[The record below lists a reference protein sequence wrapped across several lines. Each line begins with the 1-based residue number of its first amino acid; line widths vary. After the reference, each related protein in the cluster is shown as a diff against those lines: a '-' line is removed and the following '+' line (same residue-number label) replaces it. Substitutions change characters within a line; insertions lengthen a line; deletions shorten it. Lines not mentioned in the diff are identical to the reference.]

1 MRTSLKVDVWAGTQ
15 SRRHTTIHECN
26 KSARL
31 FQETHA
37 DKQCLS
43 STIRGRKSAAL
54 FAHSSTVTNG
64 IVPNFCS
71 HACHI
76 FQHAPSPPESL
87 SCIFHVL
94 CFLSPA
100 ETARGTPWRL
110 STEGNPRGLSL
121 LPSSVLKTFFFFFPQ
136 TLAWSRHTSDR
147 ADTRGREQEG
157 KLWYRVA
164 MATTQNGMRSPWQ
177 QTWRGE
183 FSGDGGCGGSGG
195 ACAGLWSFGR
205 PHHSTDS
212 YLTAGNLKPKP
223 SKIKPFLSG
232 FVYNDDVYH
241 N

>member
-1 MRTSLKVDVWAGTQ
+1 MVPHSLYCLHSFFFYTSSMILTKYYKCRFQAWNQVLVCQTDITITVISYLACKNRWPWVKMAFIICLISNPCWSFLPKKKINNVGQPKYMRTSLKVDVWAGTQ

-31 FQETHA
+31 FQETRA

-87 SCIFHVL
+87 SCTFHVL

-121 LPSSVLKTFFFFFPQ
+121 LPSSVLKTFFFSFPK
-136 TLAWSRHTSDR
+136 H
-147 ADTRGREQEG
+147 
-157 KLWYRVA
+157 
-164 MATTQNGMRSPWQ
+164 
-177 QTWRGE
+177 
-183 FSGDGGCGGSGG
+183 
-195 ACAGLWSFGR
+195 
-205 PHHSTDS
+205 
-212 YLTAGNLKPKP
+212 
-223 SKIKPFLSG
+223 
-232 FVYNDDVYH
+232 
-241 N
+241 